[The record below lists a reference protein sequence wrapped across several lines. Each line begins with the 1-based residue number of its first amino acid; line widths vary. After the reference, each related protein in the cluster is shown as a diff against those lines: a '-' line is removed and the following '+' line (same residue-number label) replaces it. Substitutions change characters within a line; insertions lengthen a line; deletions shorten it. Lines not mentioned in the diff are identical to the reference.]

1 MNHEVISFD
10 SEAPTTLDTLI
21 GMVSKTADENFSGYL
36 RTLSVRMPSI
46 VASRIEG
53 LTSHSGQSRN
63 KIAVKLIE
71 VGLEALWNEL
81 PSEEREVIEQKSNQF
96 LSQWIHSDADK
107 DNGEV

>member
-21 GMVSKTADENFSGYL
+21 GMVSKTADENASGYL

-107 DNGEV
+107 DNREV